1 MKKELNLVK
10 LEQQQAQNNINKFT
24 FDDLLRESE
33 EKIQELQSTMAMK
46 DAQIQEMYEKM
57 GKMMGGNINF
67 MEALRFK
74 HDQVLQLK
82 CNLLHLPSSE
92 DVDLKNVNNHKT
104 TTELSQEFSILDLS
118 IRPVNTSLKLQEK
131 TDKIKFMKMNM
142 QSL

>member
-1 MKKELNLVK
+1 
-10 LEQQQAQNNINKFT
+10 
-24 FDDLLRESE
+24 
-33 EKIQELQSTMAMK
+33 
-46 DAQIQEMYEKM
+46 MYEKM

-92 DVDLKNVNNHKT
+92 DVVDLKNVNNHKT

-118 IRPVNTSLKLQEK
+118 IQPVNTSLKLQEK

-142 QSL
+142 